1 MLASFLFSLPN
12 RSLMISGVLYGFA
25 AALMQSISYV
35 FSAQFILQHR
45 AAPLTLLILM
55 HLVLGG
61 VGLAI
66 LPFLWHSKLLSVGD
80 YIGPLL
86 CTTFFYCVGQIS
98 LFKAIR
104 ASEASR
110 VSPLLGLKVLV
121 LAAMGLLWFGDSYQ
135 AVQWV
140 AVGLC
145 ALGAV
150 WLSASGGRISMS
162 ALGWVVMACVGYAL
176 SDLSVLYTMRSLEPL
191 PLLHAAGVGVCLCYI
206 ICGALSL
213 LFYPSLKEKHLLVQ
227 SAPSALTW
235 LLAMVFLFA
244 CFAEIGV
251 VFGGIVQSSRGLISI
266 FLGILL
272 TWVGFKYAEKM
283 PVKSVFMQRVAAS
296 ALMLIAIAMFSL
308 GANGM

>member
-1 MLASFLFSLPN
+1 MPASFLSGPPN
-12 RSLMISGVLYGFA
+12 LQPMLSGVLYGFA

-45 AAPLTLLILM
+45 ATPLTLLILM

-61 VGLAI
+61 VCLLI
-66 LPFLWHSKLLSVGD
+66 LPLLWHPKLLSVGD
-80 YIGPLL
+80 YILPLL
-86 CTTFFYCVGQIS
+86 STTFFYCVGQIS

-104 ASEASR
+104 VSEASR

-135 AVQWV
+135 WVQWL
-140 AVGLC
+140 AIGLC
-145 ALGAV
+145 ALGAI
-150 WLSASGGRISMS
+150 WLSASGGRISVS

-176 SDLSVLYTMRSLEPL
+176 SDLSILYTMHSLEPL
-191 PLLHAAGVGVCLCYI
+191 SLIHAAAVGVCLCYM
-206 ICGALSL
+206 ICGVLSL
-213 LFYPSLKEKHLLVQ
+213 LFYPGLKDKQLLAQ

-266 FLGILL
+266 FLGVFL

-283 PVKSVFMQRVAAS
+283 PARSVFMQRFAAS
-296 ALMLIAIAMFSL
+296 TLMLFAIAMFSL
-308 GANGM
+308 GAEG